1 MMTSE
6 LDYTIYNSTLAV
18 CEAADHAAVPLAS
31 QKTPPPKAVDL
42 AAGLFRALGDSARLR
57 LMTRLID
64 RELCVGELAVAEG
77 ESMSAISQRLRILRA
92 ENIVVR
98 RRDGKHIR
106 YALADQHITEMV
118 LNALAHV
125 NEPADRS

>member
-1 MMTSE
+1 
-6 LDYTIYNSTLAV
+6 LAV
-18 CEAADHAAVPLAS
+18 CDAAHNISPLAS
-31 QKTPPPKAVDL
+31 QPTPPPRAIEL
-42 AAGLFRALGDSARLR
+42 AAALFRALGDSARLR

-64 RELCVGELAVAEG
+64 RELCVGELAAAEG
-77 ESMSAISQRLRILRA
+77 ESMPAISQRLRILRA

-106 YALADQHITEMV
+106 YALADQHITQMV

-125 NEPADRS
+125 DERADRS